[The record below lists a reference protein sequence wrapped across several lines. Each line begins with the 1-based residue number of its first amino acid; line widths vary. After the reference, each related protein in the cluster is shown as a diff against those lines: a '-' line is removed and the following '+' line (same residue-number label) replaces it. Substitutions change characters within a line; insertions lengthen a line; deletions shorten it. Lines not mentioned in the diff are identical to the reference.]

1 MPAQHLAP
9 CTRPSR
15 LDGVLTG
22 ILRLFFC
29 LCLPSSWTSS
39 ASTDAP
45 PSRRGSLPLLCV
57 VGLVWLLY
65 AYPEVGEWLVWVAGE
80 ALTYTVSLPALYGA
94 AYFALQ
100 YLTTLCLRPNTTRIH
115 WSTVALGH
123 GLGASIFL
131 LAAGPLLGRW
141 LEGAEWRY
149 TLPQLHGELSTPL
162 GELGQWQWP
171 TVTWEA
177 RLRGL
182 TLAPTLTLAP
192 ALTLALV
199 LAPNRNEAQSEG
211 EQRVVRGAWWLPGAA
226 LAAVALL
233 LNALHQL
240 WHLLL
245 TGCGAGPALW
255 RQTSDL
261 EPEEEDEL
269 RRMVA
274 KGCDSL
280 ASKYDFGMG
289 LTAAWKVRQAATPC
303 DPSCNPVCPRLLHP
317 LYASPPRGR
326 CTARRARRRGR
337 AISSSTRRRTRP
349 PK

>member
-1 MPAQHLAP
+1 MPSIREGFLGLFIH
-9 CTRPSR
+9 
-15 LDGVLTG
+15 
-22 ILRLFFC
+22 LFF
-29 LCLPSSWTSS
+29 PS
-39 ASTDAP
+39 ASTDEP
-45 PSRRGSLPLLCV
+45 PSRRGSLPILCA

-65 AYPEVGEWLVWVAGE
+65 THPEVGEWLVWAVGE
-80 ALTYTVSLPALYGA
+80 ALTYAVSLPALYGA

-100 YLTTLCLRPNTTRIH
+100 YLITLCLRPNTTRIH

-123 GLGASIFL
+123 GLGASFFL

-141 LEGAEWRY
+141 LEGGEWRY

-199 LAPNRNEAQSEG
+199 LASNRNEARSEG

-303 DPSCNPVCPRLLHP
+303 DPGCNPVCPRLLHP

-326 CTARRARRRGR
+326 CTARRAKRRGR
-337 AISSSTRRRTRP
+337 AISSSARRRTRP